1 MQHSGLDM
9 VSAGYWA
16 REAQDIKRWSTNHS
30 LAEVSPM
37 PDYAAILKSK
47 ELLCKGTSA
56 LYFEKPDGFEFKAG
70 QFADFTLLE
79 TGAIDSAGNTRT
91 LSIASAPHE
100 NHLMV
105 AMRIRDTGFKRVVNA
120 LPSGTPLLL
129 KGPYGNLTLHK
140 NTSRPAVFLAGGI
153 GITPFR
159 SMIWQATEARSAH
172 RIFLFY
178 SIRRLE
184 EAAFLKELQGIEK
197 MNPRYKFIPT
207 ITRSD
212 EAPIEWRGETGH
224 ITHQMLVRWGT
235 ALRMSIFYVA
245 GPPAMVS
252 SMRGMLNVA
261 GVCDDDI
268 RAEEFAGY

>member
-1 MQHSGLDM
+1 VQHSGLDM

-30 LAEVSPM
+30 LAKDSPM
-37 PDYAAILKSK
+37 PEYEAILKSK

-56 LYFEKPDGFEFKAG
+56 LYFEKPEGFEFKPG

-100 NHLMV
+100 DHLMV

-120 LPSGTPLLL
+120 LPGGTPLLL
-129 KGPYGNLTLHK
+129 EGPYGNLTLHK
-140 NTSRPAVFLAGGI
+140 NTARPAVFLAGGI

-159 SMIWQATEARSAH
+159 SMIWHATEARCAH
-172 RIFLFY
+172 RIYLFY
-178 SIRRLE
+178 SIRQLE
-184 EAAFLKELQGIEK
+184 EAAFLKELQSIEAI
-197 MNPRYKFIPT
+197 NPRYRFVPT
-207 ITRSD
+207 ITRS
-212 EAPIEWRGETGH
+212 EKAPLEWRGETGH
-224 ITHQMLVRWGT
+224 INEQMLGRWAPG
-235 ALRMSIFYVA
+235 LRTSIFYVA
-245 GPPAMVS
+245 GPPTMVS
-252 SMRGMLNVA
+252 SMRGMLNSL
-261 GVCDDDI
+261 GVCDDDV

>member
-1 MQHSGLDM
+1 
-9 VSAGYWA
+9 
-16 REAQDIKRWSTNHS
+16 
-30 LAEVSPM
+30 M
-37 PDYAAILKSK
+37 PDYEAILKSK
-47 ELLCKGTSA
+47 EILCKGTTA

-79 TGAIDSAGNTRT
+79 TAAIDSAGNTRT

-100 NHLMV
+100 NDLMV
-105 AMRIRDTGFKRVVNA
+105 AMRIRNTGFKRVVNA
-120 LPSGTPLLL
+120 LPTGTPLLL

-140 NTSRPAVFLAGGI
+140 NTARPAVFLAGGI

-159 SMIWQATEARSAH
+159 SMIRQTTEARSAH

-178 SIRRLE
+178 SIRQLE
-184 EAAFLKELQGIEK
+184 EAAFLKELQNIEEI
-197 MNPRYKFIPT
+197 NPRHRFIPT

-212 EAPIEWRGETGH
+212 EAPFEWRGETGH
-224 ITHQMLVRWGT
+224 ITEQMLLRWVP

-245 GPPAMVS
+245 GPPAMVG
-252 SMRGMLNVA
+252 SMRVMLNAA